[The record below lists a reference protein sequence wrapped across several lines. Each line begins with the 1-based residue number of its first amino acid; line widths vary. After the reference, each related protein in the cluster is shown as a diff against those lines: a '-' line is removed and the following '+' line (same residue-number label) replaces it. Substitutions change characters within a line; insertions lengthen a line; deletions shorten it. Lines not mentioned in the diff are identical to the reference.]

1 VTISPIF
8 HSPATTKEAEAIHR
22 ESKNAIYI
30 SGGQEVVLRLQK
42 DLENILDLID
52 ISNID
57 ELHGID
63 TEGSSLSIGAGESH
77 AAIAESALVA
87 HKVPVLS
94 ELASNIGDSQTRNR
108 GTIGGAIASKTRSSD
123 WNAALLALDAMIH
136 TTKTS
141 HMAEDYFAKGGL
153 TKGELITKVC
163 FEIPS
168 QGIYL
173 KHTRASSTDAVVG
186 VLVSRFEKRCRV
198 AIVGGQRVAFLCPAL
213 EAALGIRFHQD
224 VYDRSHIPDGRLSY
238 RADASLDY
246 QLNLV
251 DVLCKKAIRD
261 CA

>member
-1 VTISPIF
+1 MTISPIF

-57 ELHGID
+57 ELHGVHA
-63 TEGSSLSIGAGESH
+63 EGSTLSIGAGEKH
-77 AAIAESALVA
+77 AAIAGSAVVA
-87 HKVPVLS
+87 HEAPVLI
-94 ELASNIGDSQTRNR
+94 ELASNIGDLQTRNR

-141 HMAEDYFAKGGL
+141 HMAEDYFANGGL
-153 TKGELITKVC
+153 TEGELITRIC

-168 QGIYL
+168 KGTYL

-186 VLVSRFEKRCRV
+186 VLVSRFEERCRV
-198 AIVGGQRVAFLCPAL
+198 AIVGSQRVAFLCPAL
-213 EAALGIRFHQD
+213 EAALVTRFHQD

>member
-1 VTISPIF
+1 MNISSTF
-8 HSPATTKEAEAIHR
+8 HSPETTADAEAIYR
-22 ESKNAIYI
+22 ESKHPIYLG
-30 SGGQEVVLRLQK
+30 GGQEVVLRLEHE
-42 DLENILDLID
+42 LEHFSDLID
-52 ISNID
+52 LSNID
-57 ELHGID
+57 ELHGFHAED
-63 TEGSSLSIGAGESH
+63 STLSIGAGENH
-77 AAIAESALVA
+77 AAIAGSAVVVHTA
-87 HKVPVLS
+87 PVLS

-141 HMAEDYFAKGGL
+141 HMAEDYFATGGL
-153 TKGELITKVC
+153 TEGELITRIC
-163 FEIPS
+163 FEVPS

-198 AIVGGQRVAFLCPAL
+198 AIVGAQRVAFLCPAL
-213 EAALGIRFHQD
+213 ETALGTRFHPA
-224 VYDRSHIPDGRLSY
+224 VYDHSHIPDNMLREKP
-238 RADASLDY
+238 DASLEY

-251 DVLCKKAIRD
+251 EILFKRAINS

>member
-1 VTISPIF
+1 MNISSTF
-8 HSPATTKEAEAIHR
+8 HSPETLADAEAIYR
-22 ESKNAIYI
+22 ESKHPIYL
-30 SGGQEVVLRLQK
+30 SGGQEVVLRLGHE
-42 DLENILDLID
+42 LEYISDLID
-52 ISNID
+52 LSNID
-57 ELHGID
+57 ELHGVHA
-63 TEGSSLSIGAGESH
+63 EGSTLSIGAGEKH
-77 AAIAESALVA
+77 AAIAGSTLVA
-87 HKVPVLS
+87 HEAPVLI
-94 ELASNIGDSQTRNR
+94 ELASNIGDLQTRNR

-141 HMAEDYFAKGGL
+141 HMAEDYFANGGL
-153 TKGELITKVC
+153 TEGELITRIC

-168 QGIYL
+168 KGTYL

-186 VLVSRFEKRCRV
+186 VLVSRFEERCRV
-198 AIVGGQRVAFLCPAL
+198 AIVGSQRVAFLCPAL

-224 VYDRSHIPDGRLSY
+224 VYDRSHIPDGRLRY